1 MSYFDSIYSSNLPS
15 RAISVYMYLSHRA
28 NSDGQCWP
36 SERRIVMD
44 LSVSRMTVKR
54 AIDDLVKNRY
64 IGMEK
69 CYRKNGAKSF
79 LLLAISDF

>member
-1 MSYFDSIYSSNLPS
+1 MNFFDFIYSDIPPS
-15 RAISVYMYLSHRA
+15 RAVTVYLYLAQKA